1 MNHQRLIP
9 LEAMRGLAAIIVLVH
24 HVLLGFSPYVSGLLP
39 QARNANSFV
48 GEWYFFL
55 FNGTSSVTFFFTL
68 SGFVLCWSY
77 FNSGDKSD
85 LLKAFFKRWPRLAGL
100 VLITCLSSY
109 VIFKLGFYYYE
120 PASLISNSTWLLNFG
135 CPTPYCTDGW
145 AIRFEPSLLD
155 AFTQGLTTFFTGNST
170 YNTNLWTM
178 KLEFI
183 GSIVVFLIAAFI
195 SLVLSFNY
203 LVTASIIFLI
213 WALSVN
219 PYLVPF
225 IAGIFLSAIVA
236 KYKTKINLR
245 FALSLLI
252 VGVYLLSYL
261 IPEKDF
267 SWVTLIQYP
276 SLIADNIR
284 IIINTIAS
292 VLIIFSIMAN
302 DLIFNKINGR
312 FFSFL
317 GKLSFP
323 LYLVHTLV
331 ICSISSFSYI
341 TMHHYGYKDELIF
354 IITFLITLS
363 SSIMVS
369 LPLIYMDSFWLKKIN
384 KIASMLFNKTNPLI
398 K

>member
-1 MNHQRLIP
+1 MNHQKLIP
-9 LEAMRGLAAIIVLVH
+9 LEAMRGLAAIIVLIH
-24 HVLLGFSPYVSGLLP
+24 HVLLGFAPYMSGLLP

-48 GEWYFFL
+48 GKWYFFL

-77 FNSGDKSD
+77 FNSGDKSN

-100 VLITCLSSY
+100 VVITTLSSY
-109 VIFKLGFYYYE
+109 LIFKLGLYYYE
-120 PASLISNSTWLLNFG
+120 QASLISNSTWLLNFG
-135 CPTPYCTDGW
+135 CPTPFCANGW
-145 AIRFEPSLLD
+145 AISFDASFLD
-155 AFTQGLTTFFTGNST
+155 AFTQALTTFFTGTST

-178 KLEFI
+178 KIEFI

-203 LVTASIIFLI
+203 LFTTSIILLI

-225 IAGIFLSAIVA
+225 IAGIFLSASIA
-236 KYKTKINLR
+236 KYKTRLNFH
-245 FALSLLI
+245 FAISLMI
-252 VGVYLLSYL
+252 TGVYLLSYL

-267 SWVTLIQYP
+267 AWVSLIQYP
-276 SLIADNIR
+276 SFIVDNIR

-292 VLIIFSIMAN
+292 VLIILSIMTN
-302 DLIFNKINGR
+302 DFMFNKINGK
-312 FFSFL
+312 FFAFL

-331 ICSISSFSYI
+331 ICSISSFSFI
-341 TMHHYGYKDELIF
+341 TMHQYGYTDELIF
-354 IITFLITLS
+354 IITFLITLI
-363 SSIMVS
+363 SSIIIS
-369 LPLIYMDSFWLKKIN
+369 LPLIYMDSFWLNKIN
-384 KIASMLFNKTNPLI
+384 QIASRLFKITN
-398 K
+398 

>member
-1 MNHQRLIP
+1 MNHQKLIP
-9 LEAMRGLAAIIVLVH
+9 LEAMRGLAAIIVLIH
-24 HVLLGFSPYVSGLLP
+24 HVLLGFAPYISGLLP

-77 FNSGDKSD
+77 FNSGDKSN

-100 VLITCLSSY
+100 VLITTLSSHL
-109 VIFKLGFYYYE
+109 IFKLGLYYYE
-120 PASLISNSTWLLNFG
+120 PASLISKSTWLLNFG
-135 CPTPYCTDGW
+135 CPAPYCTNGW
-145 AIRFEPSLLD
+145 AIRFEPSFID
-155 AFTQGLTTFFTGNST
+155 AFTQGLTTFFTGSFS

-183 GSIVVFLIAAFI
+183 GSIAVFLIAAFI
-195 SLVLSFNY
+195 SLILSFNY

-225 IAGIFLSAIVA
+225 IAGIFLSAILA
-236 KYKTKINLR
+236 KYKTR
-245 FALSLLI
+245 VGFYSALAQMI
-252 VGVYLLSYL
+252 IRVYLLSYL

-267 SWVTLIQYP
+267 AWVALIQYP
-276 SLIADNIR
+276 SLIANNIR

-292 VLIIFSIMAN
+292 VLIIFSIMTN
-302 DLIFNKINGR
+302 DFIFNKLNGKL
-312 FFSFL
+312 FSFL

-331 ICSISSFSYI
+331 ICSISSFSFI
-341 TMHHYGYKDELIF
+341 TMHQYGYTDELVL
-354 IITFLITLS
+354 IITFLITLL
-363 SSIMVS
+363 SSIIIS
-369 LPLIYMDSFWLKKIN
+369 LPLIYVDSFWLKKIN
-384 KIASMLFNKTNPLI
+384 HISSKLFKITNH
-398 K
+398 

>member
-1 MNHQRLIP
+1 MNHQKLIP
-9 LEAMRGLAAIIVLVH
+9 LEAMRGLAAIIVLIH
-24 HVLLGFSPYVSGLLP
+24 HVLLGFAPYISGLLP

-77 FNSGDKSD
+77 FNSGDKSN

-100 VLITCLSSY
+100 VLITTLSSHL
-109 VIFKLGFYYYE
+109 IFKLGLYYYE
-120 PASLISNSTWLLNFG
+120 PASLISKSTWLLNFG
-135 CPTPYCTDGW
+135 CPAPYCTNGW
-145 AIRFEPSLLD
+145 AIRFEPSLID
-155 AFTQGLTTFFTGNST
+155 AFTQGLTTFFTGSFS

-183 GSIVVFLIAAFI
+183 GSIAVFLIAAFI
-195 SLVLSFNY
+195 SLILSFNY

-225 IAGIFLSAIVA
+225 IAGIFLSAILA
-236 KYKTKINLR
+236 KYKTR
-245 FALSLLI
+245 VGFYSALALMI
-252 VGVYLLSYL
+252 IGVYLLSYL

-267 SWVTLIQYP
+267 AWVALIQYP

-292 VLIIFSIMAN
+292 VLIIFSIMTN
-302 DLIFNKINGR
+302 DFIFNELNGKL
-312 FFSFL
+312 FSFL

-331 ICSISSFSYI
+331 ICSISSFSFI
-341 TMHHYGYKDELIF
+341 TMHQYGYTDELVL
-354 IITFLITLS
+354 IITFLITLL
-363 SSIMVS
+363 SSIIIS
-369 LPLIYMDSFWLKKIN
+369 LPLIYIDSFWLKKIN
-384 KIASMLFNKTNPLI
+384 HISGKLFKITNH
-398 K
+398 

>member
-1 MNHQRLIP
+1 MNHQKLIP
-9 LEAMRGLAAIIVLVH
+9 LEAMRGLAAIIVLIH
-24 HVLLGFSPYVSGLLP
+24 HVLLGFAPYISGLLP

-77 FNSGDKSD
+77 FNSGDKSN

-100 VLITCLSSY
+100 VLITTLSSHL
-109 VIFKLGFYYYE
+109 IFKLGLYYYE
-120 PASLISNSTWLLNFG
+120 PASLISKSTWLLNFG
-135 CPTPYCTDGW
+135 CPAPYCTNGW
-145 AIRFEPSLLD
+145 AIRFEPSFID
-155 AFTQGLTTFFTGNST
+155 AFTQGLTTFFTGSFS

-183 GSIVVFLIAAFI
+183 GSIAVFLIAAFI
-195 SLVLSFNY
+195 SLILSFNY

-225 IAGIFLSAIVA
+225 IAGIFLSAILA
-236 KYKTKINLR
+236 KYKTR
-245 FALSLLI
+245 VGFYSALALMI
-252 VGVYLLSYL
+252 IGVYLLSYL

-267 SWVTLIQYP
+267 AWVALIQYP

-292 VLIIFSIMAN
+292 VLIIFSIMTN
-302 DLIFNKINGR
+302 DFIFNKLNGKL
-312 FFSFL
+312 FSFL

-331 ICSISSFSYI
+331 ICSISSFSFI
-341 TMHHYGYKDELIF
+341 TMHQYGYTDELVL
-354 IITFLITLS
+354 IITFLITLL
-363 SSIMVS
+363 SSIIIS
-369 LPLIYMDSFWLKKIN
+369 LPLIYIDSFWLKKIN
-384 KIASMLFNKTNPLI
+384 HISGKLFKITNH
-398 K
+398 

>member
-1 MNHQRLIP
+1 MNHQKLIP
-9 LEAMRGLAAIIVLVH
+9 LEAMRGLAAIIVLIH
-24 HVLLGFSPYVSGLLP
+24 HVLLGFAPYISGLLP

-77 FNSGDKSD
+77 FNSGDKSN

-100 VLITCLSSY
+100 VLITTLSSHL
-109 VIFKLGFYYYE
+109 IFKLGLYYYE
-120 PASLISNSTWLLNFG
+120 PASLISKSTWLLNFG
-135 CPTPYCTDGW
+135 CPAPYCTNGW
-145 AIRFEPSLLD
+145 AIRFEPSFID
-155 AFTQGLTTFFTGNST
+155 AFTQGLTTFFTGSFS

-183 GSIVVFLIAAFI
+183 GSIAVFLIAAFI
-195 SLVLSFNY
+195 SLILSFNY
-203 LVTASIIFLI
+203 LITASIIFLI

-225 IAGIFLSAIVA
+225 IAGIFLSAILA
-236 KYKTKINLR
+236 KYKTRIG
-245 FALSLLI
+245 FYSALSLMI
-252 VGVYLLSYL
+252 IGVYLLSYL

-267 SWVTLIQYP
+267 AWVALIQYP
-276 SLIADNIR
+276 SLIANNIR

-292 VLIIFSIMAN
+292 VLIIFSIMTN
-302 DLIFNKINGR
+302 DFIFNKLNGKL
-312 FFSFL
+312 FSFL

-331 ICSISSFSYI
+331 ICSISSFSFI
-341 TMHHYGYKDELIF
+341 TMHQYGYTDELVL
-354 IITFLITLS
+354 IITFLITLL
-363 SSIMVS
+363 SSIIIS
-369 LPLIYMDSFWLKKIN
+369 LPLIYIDSFWLKKIN
-384 KIASMLFNKTNPLI
+384 HISGKLFKITNH
-398 K
+398 

>member
-9 LEAMRGLAAIIVLVH
+9 LEAMRGLAAIVVLVH
-24 HVLLGFSPYVSGLLP
+24 HVLLGFAPYISGLLP
-39 QARNANSFV
+39 QARDTSSFV
-48 GEWYFFL
+48 GKWYFFL

-77 FNSGDKSD
+77 FNSGDKSH

-100 VLITCLSSY
+100 VLITSLSSY
-109 VIFKLGFYYYE
+109 LIFKLGFYYYE
-120 PASLISNSTWLLNFG
+120 PASVISKSTWLFNFG
-135 CPTPYCTDGW
+135 CPTPYCADGW
-145 AIRFEPSLLD
+145 ATRLEPSLLD

-195 SLVLSFNY
+195 SQILSFNH
-203 LVTASIIFLI
+203 LITASIIFLI
-213 WALSVN
+213 WALSIN

-236 KYKTKINLR
+236 KYKTKIGLHLAISMII
-245 FALSLLI
+245 F
-252 VGVYLLSYL
+252 GVYLLSYL
-261 IPEKDF
+261 VPEKDF
-267 SWVTLIQYP
+267 AWVGLIQYP
-276 SLIADNIR
+276 TLIADNIR

-292 VLIIFSIMAN
+292 VLIILSIMTN
-302 DLIFNKINGR
+302 DLIFNQINGR

-331 ICSISSFSYI
+331 ICSISSFGFI
-341 TMHHYGYKDELIF
+341 TMNHYGYKDELIL
-354 IITFLITLS
+354 ILTFLITLS
-363 SSIMVS
+363 SSIIIS
-369 LPLIYMDSFWLKKIN
+369 LPLIYMDNFWLKKIN
-384 KIASMLFNKTNPLI
+384 HITSIVFKKRIINTS
-398 K
+398 

>member
-1 MNHQRLIP
+1 
-9 LEAMRGLAAIIVLVH
+9 
-24 HVLLGFSPYVSGLLP
+24 
-39 QARNANSFV
+39 
-48 GEWYFFL
+48 
-55 FNGTSSVTFFFTL
+55 
-68 SGFVLCWSY
+68 
-77 FNSGDKSD
+77 
-85 LLKAFFKRWPRLAGL
+85 
-100 VLITCLSSY
+100 
-109 VIFKLGFYYYE
+109 
-120 PASLISNSTWLLNFG
+120 
-135 CPTPYCTDGW
+135 
-145 AIRFEPSLLD
+145 
-155 AFTQGLTTFFTGNST
+155 
-170 YNTNLWTM
+170 M

-236 KYKTKINLR
+236 KYKTKISLR

-384 KIASMLFNKTNPLI
+384 KIASMHFNKTNPLI

>member
-1 MNHQRLIP
+1 MNHQKLIP
-9 LEAMRGLAAIIVLVH
+9 LEAMRGLAAIIVLIH
-24 HVLLGFSPYVSGLLP
+24 HVLLGFAPYISGLLP

-77 FNSGDKSD
+77 FNSGDKSN

-100 VLITCLSSY
+100 VLITTLSSHL
-109 VIFKLGFYYYE
+109 IFKLGLYYYE
-120 PASLISNSTWLLNFG
+120 PASLISKSTWLLNFG
-135 CPTPYCTDGW
+135 CPAPYCTNGW
-145 AIRFEPSLLD
+145 AIRFEPSFID
-155 AFTQGLTTFFTGNST
+155 AFTQGLTTFFTGSFS

-183 GSIVVFLIAAFI
+183 GSIAVFLIAAFI
-195 SLVLSFNY
+195 SLILSFNY

-225 IAGIFLSAIVA
+225 IAGIFLSAILA
-236 KYKTKINLR
+236 KNKTR
-245 FALSLLI
+245 VGFYSALAQMI
-252 VGVYLLSYL
+252 IRVYLLSYL

-267 SWVTLIQYP
+267 AWVALIQYP
-276 SLIADNIR
+276 SLIANNIR

-292 VLIIFSIMAN
+292 VLIIFSIMTN
-302 DLIFNKINGR
+302 DFIFNKLNGKL
-312 FFSFL
+312 FSFL

-331 ICSISSFSYI
+331 ICSISSFSFI
-341 TMHHYGYKDELIF
+341 TMHHYGYTDELVL
-354 IITFLITLS
+354 IITFLITLL
-363 SSIMVS
+363 SSIIIS
-369 LPLIYMDSFWLKKIN
+369 LPLIYIDSFWLKKIN
-384 KIASMLFNKTNPLI
+384 HISGKLFKITNH
-398 K
+398 

>member
-1 MNHQRLIP
+1 MNHQKLIP
-9 LEAMRGLAAIIVLVH
+9 LEAMRGLAALIVLIH
-24 HVLLGFSPYVSGLLP
+24 HVLLGFAPYISGLLP

-77 FNSGDKSD
+77 FNSGDKSN

-100 VLITCLSSY
+100 VLITTLSSHL
-109 VIFKLGFYYYE
+109 IFKLGLYYYE
-120 PASLISNSTWLLNFG
+120 PASLISKSTWLLNFG
-135 CPTPYCTDGW
+135 CPAPYCTNGW
-145 AIRFEPSLLD
+145 AIRFEPSLID
-155 AFTQGLTTFFTGNST
+155 AFTQGLTTFFTGSFS

-183 GSIVVFLIAAFI
+183 GSIAVFLIAAFI
-195 SLVLSFNY
+195 SLILSFNY

-225 IAGIFLSAIVA
+225 IAGIFLSAILA
-236 KYKTKINLR
+236 KYKTR
-245 FALSLLI
+245 VGFYSALALMI
-252 VGVYLLSYL
+252 IGVYLLSYL

-267 SWVTLIQYP
+267 AWVALIQYP

-292 VLIIFSIMAN
+292 VLIIFSIMTN
-302 DLIFNKINGR
+302 DFIFNKLNGKL
-312 FFSFL
+312 FSFL

-331 ICSISSFSYI
+331 ICSISSFSFI
-341 TMHHYGYKDELIF
+341 TMHQYGYTDELVL
-354 IITFLITLS
+354 IITFLITLL
-363 SSIMVS
+363 SSIIIS
-369 LPLIYMDSFWLKKIN
+369 LPLIYIDSFWLKKIN
-384 KIASMLFNKTNPLI
+384 HISGKLFKITNH
-398 K
+398 

>member
-1 MNHQRLIP
+1 MNHQKLIP
-9 LEAMRGLAAIIVLVH
+9 LEAMRGLAAIIVLIH
-24 HVLLGFSPYVSGLLP
+24 HVLLGFAPYISGLLP

-77 FNSGDKSD
+77 FNSGDKSN

-100 VLITCLSSY
+100 VLITTLSSHL
-109 VIFKLGFYYYE
+109 IFKLGLYYYE
-120 PASLISNSTWLLNFG
+120 PASLISKSTWLLNFG
-135 CPTPYCTDGW
+135 CPAPYCTNGW
-145 AIRFEPSLLD
+145 AIRFEPSFID
-155 AFTQGLTTFFTGNST
+155 AFTQGLTTFFTGSFS

-183 GSIVVFLIAAFI
+183 GSIAVFLIAAFI
-195 SLVLSFNY
+195 SLILSFNY
-203 LVTASIIFLI
+203 LITASIIFLI

-225 IAGIFLSAIVA
+225 IAGIFLSAILA
-236 KYKTKINLR
+236 KYKTR
-245 FALSLLI
+245 VGFYSALSLMI
-252 VGVYLLSYL
+252 IGVYLLSYL

-267 SWVTLIQYP
+267 AWVALIQYP

-292 VLIIFSIMAN
+292 VLIIFSIMTN
-302 DLIFNKINGR
+302 DFIFNKLNGKL
-312 FFSFL
+312 FSFL

-331 ICSISSFSYI
+331 ICSISSFSFI
-341 TMHHYGYKDELIF
+341 TMHQYGYTDELVL
-354 IITFLITLS
+354 IITFLITLL
-363 SSIMVS
+363 SSIIIS
-369 LPLIYMDSFWLKKIN
+369 LPLIYIDSFWLKKIN
-384 KIASMLFNKTNPLI
+384 HISGKLFKITNH
-398 K
+398 

>member
-1 MNHQRLIP
+1 MNHQKLIP
-9 LEAMRGLAAIIVLVH
+9 LEAMRGLAAIIVLIH
-24 HVLLGFSPYVSGLLP
+24 HVLLGFAPYISGLLP

-77 FNSGDKSD
+77 FNSGDKSN

-100 VLITCLSSY
+100 VLITTLSSHL
-109 VIFKLGFYYYE
+109 IFKLGLYYYE
-120 PASLISNSTWLLNFG
+120 PASLISKSTWLLNFG
-135 CPTPYCTDGW
+135 CPAPYCTNGW
-145 AIRFEPSLLD
+145 AIRFEPSLID
-155 AFTQGLTTFFTGNST
+155 AFTQGLTTFFTGSFS

-183 GSIVVFLIAAFI
+183 GSIAVFLIAAFI
-195 SLVLSFNY
+195 SLILSFNY

-225 IAGIFLSAIVA
+225 IAGIFLSAILA
-236 KYKTKINLR
+236 KNKTR
-245 FALSLLI
+245 VGFYSALAQMI
-252 VGVYLLSYL
+252 IRVYLLSYL

-267 SWVTLIQYP
+267 AWVALIQYP
-276 SLIADNIR
+276 SLIANNIR

-292 VLIIFSIMAN
+292 VLIIFSIMTN
-302 DLIFNKINGR
+302 DFIFNKLNGKL
-312 FFSFL
+312 FSFL

-331 ICSISSFSYI
+331 ICSISSFSFI
-341 TMHHYGYKDELIF
+341 TMHQYGYTDELVL
-354 IITFLITLS
+354 IITFLITLL
-363 SSIMVS
+363 SSIIIS
-369 LPLIYMDSFWLKKIN
+369 LPLIYVDSFWLKKIN
-384 KIASMLFNKTNPLI
+384 HISSKLFKITNH
-398 K
+398 

>member
-1 MNHQRLIP
+1 MNHQKLIP
-9 LEAMRGLAAIIVLVH
+9 LEAMRGLAAIIVLIH
-24 HVLLGFSPYVSGLLP
+24 HVLLGFAPYISGLLP

-77 FNSGDKSD
+77 FNSGDKSN

-100 VLITCLSSY
+100 VLITTLSSHL
-109 VIFKLGFYYYE
+109 IFKLGLYYYE
-120 PASLISNSTWLLNFG
+120 PASLISKSTWLLNFG
-135 CPTPYCTDGW
+135 CPAPYCTNGW
-145 AIRFEPSLLD
+145 AIRFEPSFID
-155 AFTQGLTTFFTGNST
+155 AFTQGLTTFFTGSFS

-183 GSIVVFLIAAFI
+183 GSIAVFLIAAFI
-195 SLVLSFNY
+195 SLILSFNY

-225 IAGIFLSAIVA
+225 IAGIFLSAILA
-236 KYKTKINLR
+236 KNKTR
-245 FALSLLI
+245 VGFYSALAQMI
-252 VGVYLLSYL
+252 IRVYLLSYL

-267 SWVTLIQYP
+267 AWVALIQYP
-276 SLIADNIR
+276 SLIANNIR

-292 VLIIFSIMAN
+292 VLIIFSIMTN
-302 DLIFNKINGR
+302 DFIFNKLNGKL
-312 FFSFL
+312 FSFL

-331 ICSISSFSYI
+331 ICSISSFSFI
-341 TMHHYGYKDELIF
+341 TMHHYGYTDELVL
-354 IITFLITLS
+354 IITFLITLL
-363 SSIMVS
+363 SSIIIS
-369 LPLIYMDSFWLKKIN
+369 LPLIYVDSFWLKKIN
-384 KIASMLFNKTNPLI
+384 HISIKLFKITNH
-398 K
+398 

>member
-1 MNHQRLIP
+1 MNHQKLIP
-9 LEAMRGLAAIIVLVH
+9 LEAMRGLAAIIVLIH
-24 HVLLGFSPYVSGLLP
+24 HVLLGFAPYISGLLP

-77 FNSGDKSD
+77 FNSGDKSN

-100 VLITCLSSY
+100 VLITTLSSHL
-109 VIFKLGFYYYE
+109 IFKLGLYYYE
-120 PASLISNSTWLLNFG
+120 PASLISKSTWLLNFG
-135 CPTPYCTDGW
+135 CPAPYCTNGW
-145 AIRFEPSLLD
+145 AIRFEPSFID
-155 AFTQGLTTFFTGNST
+155 AFTQGLTTFFTGSFS

-183 GSIVVFLIAAFI
+183 GSIAVFLIAAFI
-195 SLVLSFNY
+195 SLILSFNY

-225 IAGIFLSAIVA
+225 IAGIFLSAILA
-236 KYKTKINLR
+236 KYKTR
-245 FALSLLI
+245 VGFYSALSLVI
-252 VGVYLLSYL
+252 IGVYLLSYL

-267 SWVTLIQYP
+267 AWVALIQYP

-292 VLIIFSIMAN
+292 VLIIFSIMTN
-302 DLIFNKINGR
+302 DFIFNKLNGKL
-312 FFSFL
+312 FSFL

-331 ICSISSFSYI
+331 ICSISSFSFI
-341 TMHHYGYKDELIF
+341 TMHQYGYTDELVL
-354 IITFLITLS
+354 IITFLITLL
-363 SSIMVS
+363 SSIIIS
-369 LPLIYMDSFWLKKIN
+369 LPLIYIDSFWLKKIN
-384 KIASMLFNKTNPLI
+384 HISGKLFKITNH
-398 K
+398 